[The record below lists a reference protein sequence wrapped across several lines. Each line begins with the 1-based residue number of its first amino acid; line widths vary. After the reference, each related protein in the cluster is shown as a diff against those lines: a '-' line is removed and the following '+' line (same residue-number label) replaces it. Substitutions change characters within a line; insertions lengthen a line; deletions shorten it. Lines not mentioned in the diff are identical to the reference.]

1 MIKALGGHGLHLFSC
16 CEVGGHLQ
24 GPKHAGVQ
32 LQRPIDELQDAWE
45 VVCEQN
51 YANIFYNVKAA
62 DKLPTGFGFRRFDGD
77 ANLTL
82 KRKPEIYAMRCNK
95 NVPQLVI
102 SEFAVHK
109 MPIKP
114 QTGEGTLVVGSL
126 HIRTPS
132 GTKVTVAE
140 KIRTTKLAK
149 LKIEQYVGQRCLQ
162 KSVQLLLGD
171 FNLTAEQTRPIC
183 QGVKGVPGYDTTWH
197 PQAATAGLGGDVML
211 ISGSDSIVFDIP
223 IGRNYDDRGMR
234 NDNHDAFGVE
244 VQVPLLFG
252 DVTQL
257 AAKESA
263 SNSAK
268 ASAEKPRP
276 SCNRTRLAEEAS
288 ASRSA
293 TANAVEPVCKK
304 AKAAEP
310 LANAE
315 EPIANAEEANSE
327 DSVDSED
334 SEDSKC
340 EIREALQKAE
350 KTMQQIHGDAADKM
364 PTLKLKELEEQCE
377 KEMRAA

>member
-1 MIKALGGHGLHLFSC
+1 MAASQKSKSDVSQLAGVVNLRVGAFNMGIHQAMLATKAWSRHERRFLGLMIEALGGHGLHLFSC

-24 GPKHAGVQ
+24 GPKHAGAQ
-32 LQRPIDELQDAWE
+32 LQRPIDELDFGWE

-51 YANIFYNVKAA
+51 YVNIFHNAKAF
-62 DKLPTGFGFRRFDGD
+62 DKPPRWRNDDD

-82 KRKPEIYAMRCNK
+82 KRNPEIYAMHCSK

-109 MPIKP
+109 LPTKP

-149 LKIEQYVGQRCLQ
+149 LKIQQYVGQRCLEQ
-162 KSVQLLLGD
+162 SVQILLGD
-171 FNLTAEQTRPIC
+171 FNLTAEQTRVIC
-183 QGVKGVPGYDTTWH
+183 QGVKDVSGYDTDWH

-211 ISGSDSIVFDIP
+211 ISGSDSTVFDIP
-223 IGRNYDDRGMR
+223 IGRSYDDRGMR
-234 NDNHDAFGVE
+234 HDNHDAFGVE

-257 AAKESA
+257 AEKASA

-276 SCNRTRLAEEAS
+276 SCNRTQLAEEAS

-304 AKAAEP
+304 AKATERI
-310 LANAE
+310 ANAE
-315 EPIANAEEANSE
+315 EPIANAEEPS
-327 DSVDSED
+327 SPRVFG
-334 SEDSKC
+334 K
-340 EIREALQKAE
+340 
-350 KTMQQIHGDAADKM
+350 
-364 PTLKLKELEEQCE
+364 
-377 KEMRAA
+377 